1 MDEAV
6 SRRNDF
12 DSALDSF
19 VGPLGELE
27 VKCEGLQDRGESKLA
42 HIQERVEAIR
52 VSESDCVC
60 VCVFGIIRCEGGRAF
75 SQLSVDGRNIIK
87 IIMLLQF

>member
-27 VKCEGLQDRGESKLA
+27 VKCEGLQDRGESKPA

-52 VSESDCVC
+52 VSESDCV
-60 VCVFGIIRCEGGRAF
+60 FERKEKGWEWRLSTDPSSGG
-75 SQLSVDGRNIIK
+75 
-87 IIMLLQF
+87 

>member
-6 SRRNDF
+6 SRRKDF
-12 DSALDSF
+12 DGALDSF

-27 VKCEGLQDRGESKLA
+27 VKCEGLQDRGESKPA

-52 VSESDCVC
+52 VSES
-60 VCVFGIIRCEGGRAF
+60 G
-75 SQLSVDGRNIIK
+75 
-87 IIMLLQF
+87 

>member
-6 SRRNDF
+6 SRRKDF
-12 DSALDSF
+12 DGALDSF

-27 VKCEGLQDRGESKLA
+27 VKCEGLQDRGESKPA

-52 VSESDCVC
+52 VSESGWCVC
-60 VCVFGIIRCEGGRAF
+60 SIVGR
-75 SQLSVDGRNIIK
+75 SVY
-87 IIMLLQF
+87 